1 MGHRGPDQIDSAREY
16 FFHDRDR
23 RNRVRH
29 TGVMFSHFPTLP
41 PYVLRYGLM
50 RTTQQS
56 QSVRQ
61 THSETMR
68 GEGGGWVGVRVH
80 LRKAQLCRDTHEAD
94 YYPPSQHLYRS
105 IAVRS
110 SKEKTCS

>member
-1 MGHRGPDQIDSAREY
+1 MGHRGPDQIDSARDY
-16 FFHDRDR
+16 FFNDHDR

-29 TGVMFSHFPTLP
+29 PGVMFSHFPTLP

-50 RTTQQS
+50 RTTEQS

-68 GEGGGWVGVRVH
+68 GEGGGGFTFEKLSFAEIPTKLIINR
-80 LRKAQLCRDTHEAD
+80 RANKGSGTNI
-94 YYPPSQHLYRS
+94 S
-105 IAVRS
+105 IALLR
-110 SKEKTCS
+110 